1 MIALLRG
8 VTPTGRNSIQKMSY
22 CAEILENSGLSS
34 VKTYIQ
40 SGNIIFSTE
49 KDEAQV
55 QKLIH
60 DIILEKIGANLSV
73 IIKKK
78 GQLENAI
85 NECPFEKFLDASRI
99 HLVFTNDKID
109 LLKLNAIL
117 QIDFGAELFAAGNHC
132 LYMYLPR
139 EASKKVLNNTYLER
153 KLGAVL
159 TMRKINV
166 VKRLVE
172 MDE

>member
-8 VTPTGRNSIQKMSY
+8 VTPTGRNSIPKISY

-60 DIILEKIGANLSV
+60 NIILEKIGANLSV

-85 NECPFEKFLDASRI
+85 NECPFAKFLDASRI

-109 LLKLNAIL
+109 LLKPMLFCKSTLAMNFL
-117 QIDFGAELFAAGNHC
+117 Q
-132 LYMYLPR
+132 R
-139 EASKKVLNNTYLER
+139 EITVFICIFHVKPIKKF
-153 KLGAVL
+153 
-159 TMRKINV
+159 
-166 VKRLVE
+166 
-172 MDE
+172 

>member
-1 MIALLRG
+1 
-8 VTPTGRNSIQKMSY
+8 MSY

-73 IIKKK
+73 IIKNKE
-78 GQLENAI
+78 QLKSAV
-85 NECPFEKFLDASRI
+85 NECPFEKSLDDSRI
-99 HLVFTNDKID
+99 HLVFANDKPD
-109 LLKLNAIL
+109 PSKLNAIL
-117 QIDFGAELFAAGNHC
+117 QIDFGDELFAAGNHC